1 MYLIK
6 VLNGLD
12 SVPLGDSD
20 FLLQTMIIVSENMCW

>member
-20 FLLQTMIIVSENMCW
+20 FLLRTMIIVSENMCW